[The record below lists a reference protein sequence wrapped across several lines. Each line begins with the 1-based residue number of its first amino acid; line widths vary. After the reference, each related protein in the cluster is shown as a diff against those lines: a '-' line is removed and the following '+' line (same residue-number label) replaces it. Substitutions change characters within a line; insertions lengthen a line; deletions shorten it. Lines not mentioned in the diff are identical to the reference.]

1 MIDVR
6 YWWGMGSGR
15 RRCRSRPRGPS
26 VAHALRAAFVACTL
40 ALPTLQSLPAH
51 GGETVYRVVGPD
63 GQVSYTD
70 TPPEQGKVEVV
81 ELKDANT
88 QPSLEVSGPR
98 KPTDGKANPYTRV
111 EITSPENDATILPDQ
126 LNVVV
131 QLEVEPSLQGGH
143 RVQFFLDGEPQGVPA
158 ATTAIA
164 LGDLYRGTRTIQA
177 TIFDGE
183 GAVIAQSNAV
193 AIHVKRHS
201 AKHPSGRPRPPK
213 K

>member
-6 YWWGMGSGR
+6 YWRGMGSGKR
-15 RRCRSRPRGPS
+15 GCWSRPWRLS
-26 VAHALRAAFVACTL
+26 VAPALCAAFVACVL
-40 ALPTLQSLPAH
+40 ALTAQ

-88 QPSLEVSGPR
+88 QPSLEVQYPR
-98 KPTDGKANPYTRV
+98 KPAETKANPYTRV

-131 QLEVEPSLQGGH
+131 QLDVEPPLQGGH
-143 RVQFFLDGEPQGVPA
+143 LVQFFLDGEPQSVPA

-183 GAVIAQSNAV
+183 GAVIVQSNAV

-201 AKHPSGRPRPPK
+201 VKHPAAKARPPK
-213 K
+213 PPAPKK

>member
-6 YWWGMGSGR
+6 YWWGMGSGK

-26 VAHALRAAFVACTL
+26 VARALCAAFVACTL
-40 ALPTLQSLPAH
+40 ALPAQ

-88 QPSLEVSGPR
+88 QPSLEVPDPR
-98 KPTDGKANPYTRV
+98 KPTETKANPYTRV
-111 EITSPENDATILPDQ
+111 EIASPENDATILPDQ

-143 RVQFFLDGEPQGVPA
+143 LVQFFLDGEPQGVPA

-183 GAVIAQSNAV
+183 GAVIVQSNAV

-201 AKHPSGRPRPPK
+201 VKHPSGQPRKPPPRQPK